1 MSGLDRSEA
10 GAEALR
16 AKAQKDLPAGPRG
29 ETHAS
34 NGWPWM
40 ATPGLRGAWT
50 AQRDGSTPAGDMT
63 TREYLFIPEGSSFL
77 RTPCTADRP

>member
-1 MSGLDRSEA
+1 VSGARLRSERAGLDRSEA
-10 GAEALR
+10 GAEASR

-40 ATPGLRGAWT
+40 ATPGLRAARNTTPSVEEHPKGDLE
-50 AQRDGSTPAGDMT
+50 QRE
-63 TREYLFIPEGSSFL
+63 R
-77 RTPCTADRP
+77 